1 MTKRSFCLGSEWLYY
16 KIYTGVKTAD
26 IILLEKL
33 YPIISN
39 LKEDGT
45 INKWFFIRYKDTDEH
60 LRIRFNCD
68 SSKNSSDVINALYP
82 TFNELLENDIAWKI
96 QTDTYHRELERY
108 GEDTMIASEDLFY
121 YDSEMIMDYIA
132 LKPFFITDET
142 QLLFSFLSIDSFLNC
157 FAVATKDKLKL
168 MEQLQS
174 AFKEE
179 FNANK
184 ILKKELD
191 KNYRSLAKDIDA
203 FLSYKMIEDYEE
215 LYSAVK
221 AKQELTLKIIPS
233 IMDNLKIPLLD
244 FLNSHIHMM
253 VNRQYTSNQRMYE
266 CLIYDNLYRHYKMI
280 NFRN

>member
-39 LKEDGT
+39 LKEDET
-45 INKWFFIRYKDTDEH
+45 INKWFFIRYKDTDDH

-68 SSKNSSDVINALYP
+68 SSKNISKVITTLYP
-82 TFNELLENDIAWKI
+82 LFNKLLENNTAWKI

-108 GEDTMIASEDLFY
+108 GENTMIASEDLFY
-121 YDSEMIMDYIA
+121 YDSEMVMGYIA
-132 LKPFFITDET
+132 LKPLFLNDET
-142 QLLFSFLSIDSFLNC
+142 QLLFSFLSIDNFLNC
-157 FAVATKDKLKL
+157 FAVDPKDKLKL

-179 FNANK
+179 FNADRV
-184 ILKKELD
+184 LKKELD
-191 KNYRSLAKDIDA
+191 KKHRSLATEIDA
-203 FLSYKMIEDYEE
+203 FLSYKMIDDYEE
-215 LYSAVK
+215 LYSVVK
-221 AKQELTLKIIPS
+221 TKQELTLKIIPS
-233 IMDNLKIPLLD
+233 IMGNLNLPLLD
-244 FLNSHIHMM
+244 FLSSHIHMM
-253 VNRQYTSNQRMYE
+253 INRQYTSNQRMYE
-266 CLIYDNLYRHYKMI
+266 CLIYDHLYRHYKMI

>member
-68 SSKNSSDVINALYP
+68 SSKNSSDVITALYP
-82 TFNELLENDIAWKI
+82 LLNELLENDIAWKI

-108 GEDTMIASEDLFY
+108 GDDTMIASEDLFY

-157 FAVATKDKLKL
+157 FAVDTKDKLKL

-174 AFKEE
+174 TFKEE
-179 FNANK
+179 FNADK

-203 FLSYKMIEDYEE
+203 FLSYKMIDDYEE
-215 LYSAVK
+215 LYAAVK
-221 AKQELTLKIIPS
+221 TKQELTLKIIPS
-233 IMDNLKIPLLD
+233 IMDNLKISLLD

-253 VNRQYTSNQRMYE
+253 INRQYTSNQRMYE
-266 CLIYDNLYRHYKMI
+266 CLIYDHLYRYYKMI